1 MTNLKNKK
9 TLISQIILAIVLL
22 ILLFLVLFPFWLMLV
37 KSFKSF
43 MQEVES
49 PLTLTF
55 PLAWENYRVAW
66 EQIGGSILNSFF
78 VSGMEALITLF
89 LSAVGAYGFSRYRF
103 RFKNLLYSCF
113 LALMMIPGGLTL
125 TTKYVMVATTF
136 GMYGSFLGVILPQA
150 AGLVPFGILL
160 LRGFFDGLPK
170 DLFDA
175 ADLDGANSVRQFFS
189 VCLPLST
196 PILMTLVLMNFM
208 TSWNDYLWPMIMLGN
223 ETGKYT
229 IPVMLNAFTTD
240 YYKTELYYGAPLA
253 GSVIVSIPILV
264 LFAFTSRQFISG
276 MTSGAFK
283 M

>member
-1 MTNLKNKK
+1 
-9 TLISQIILAIVLL
+9 
-22 ILLFLVLFPFWLMLV
+22 
-37 KSFKSF
+37 
-43 MQEVES
+43 
-49 PLTLTF
+49 
-55 PLAWENYRVAW
+55 
-66 EQIGGSILNSFF
+66 
-78 VSGMEALITLF
+78 MEALITLF

-113 LALMMIPGGLTL
+113 LALMMIPGVLTL